1 MKRSEIKRRPLS
13 DTALASIK
21 PETREYRELDGSGLY
36 LRVKPDGQ
44 KSWQLRYKNQAG
56 KWSWLGLGGYPEVSG
71 ALARKKAAEYRKE
84 IANGG
89 DPIAARKAR
98 KAAELEAATN
108 TFEIL
113 AREWIE
119 SSEEARRLGEVLFSF
134 IDQASTALS
143 TEDDAIWQS
152 LAVVPRDDFTT
163 GEQEL
168 KNLIYRTRRR
178 SELNSMMEK
187 QAQTQAS

>member
-13 DTALASIK
+13 DTALASIE
-21 PETREYRELDGSGLY
+21 PETGEYRELDGNGLY

-44 KSWQLRYKNQAG
+44 KSWQLRYKNQAA

-119 SSEEARRLGEVLFSF
+119 IRSPGWE
-134 IDQASTALS
+134 ASTA
-143 TEDDAIWQS
+143 
-152 LAVVPRDDFTT
+152 R
-163 GEQEL
+163 
-168 KNLIYRTRRR
+168 RT
-178 SELNSMMEK
+178 
-187 QAQTQAS
+187 